1 MVMAIDLSR
10 ISIRPFKLS
19 DVDDVFLWAGDD
31 RVTQNTRMETCG
43 SRVEALAFI
52 RDECIHPLR
61 RSICLDDRSI
71 GIIWVLPWRGDN
83 SDRYKADLG
92 YALGVN
98 YWGHGIA
105 TTALKIVLPQVFQD
119 FPHLRRLQAFTLVE
133 NKASQRVLEKVG
145 FHREGL
151 LRMFFYSK
159 GNLEDFFVFSFLST
173 DEIPHSV

>member
-1 MVMAIDLSR
+1 MAIDLSR

-19 DVDDVFLWAGDD
+19 DVDDVLLWAGDD
-31 RVTQNTRMETCG
+31 RVTKNARMETCG

-52 RDECIHPLR
+52 RDEYIHPLG
-61 RSICLDDRSI
+61 RSICLDDMSI
-71 GIIWVLPWRGDN
+71 GIVWVLPWRGD
-83 SDRYKADLG
+83 DRYKADLG
-92 YALGVN
+92 YALGFN

-105 TTALKIVLPQVFQD
+105 TTALKIVLSQVFQE

-151 LRMFFYSK
+151 LRMFFNFK
-159 GNLEDFFVFSFLST
+159 GKLDDLFVFSFLST
-173 DEIPHSV
+173 DGIPYSV